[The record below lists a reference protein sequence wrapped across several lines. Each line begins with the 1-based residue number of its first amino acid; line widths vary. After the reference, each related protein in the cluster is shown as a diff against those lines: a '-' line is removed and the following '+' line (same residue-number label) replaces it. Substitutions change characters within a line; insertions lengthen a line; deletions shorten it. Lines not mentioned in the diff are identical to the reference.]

1 MIRLGLIYLELNNK
15 EALELVLDK
24 LDNNFDDFNKNII
37 DLKRKIP
44 YVFLLEELQNSKS
57 NYFILKARYSSL
69 KGSSSSVIEEFYL
82 NAINNAING
91 TQKKNIYFN
100 LIAFFESLNDE
111 VKVLNYLNELK
122 NQFEVDKEVVDLMQN
137 WFDYNR
143 KLGFYNEIFDYID
156 YKLNTD
162 LEDDKYIY
170 YNIEK
175 AKTLISRKDFSKSEI
190 LLNDLLDKFEQKINS
205 HKGIFF
211 RGLFNVRI
219 YLS

>member
-1 MIRLGLIYLELNNK
+1 ML
-15 EALELVLDK
+15 
-24 LDNNFDDFNKNII
+24 
-37 DLKRKIP
+37 
-44 YVFLLEELQNSKS
+44 
-57 NYFILKARYSSL
+57 
-69 KGSSSSVIEEFYL
+69 
-82 NAINNAING
+82 
-91 TQKKNIYFN
+91 
-100 LIAFFESLNDE
+100 FFETLNDE

-143 KLGFYNEIFDYID
+143 KLGFYNEVFDYID

-205 HKGIFF
+205 HKISFSEVYSMLGF
-211 RGLFNVRI
+211 I
-219 YLS
+219 YLSEFKDYEKSLDYYSSC